1 MIENPIIQRAADCL
15 LSESQ
20 AIQSLIPRL
29 DDHFLQA
36 VEAIRDCKG
45 KVVVTGVGKSGHI
58 GSKIAATLASTGTPA
73 FFLNPLDAY
82 HGDLG
87 MLSSEDLVLAIS
99 YSGSTEELLRFL
111 PLIQAK
117 QIKIIGI
124 SGNPESLLAHY
135 SDIHLNTAVERE
147 ADPLN
152 LIPTASTTA
161 TLALGDALACALVEA
176 KHFQP
181 TDFAMLHPGGDLGRK
196 LLAKVEDVMFK
207 DNLPFLTPEMPMSE
221 AIGIVTKGTLGIGIV
236 VSSADSVNGSFSS
249 SVELSD
255 GGSHSNGRLVGIIT
269 DGDIRRAMQR
279 LGQAFFATPV
289 SDIMSRN
296 PKTISKDA
304 KIVEAGEK
312 MNHHSIH
319 TLIVIDENPIVI
331 DKNPVSSLEARSEE
345 ASPRVVGVIDSFSCL
360 PGTRFYH

>member
-1 MIENPIIQRAADCL
+1 MTENKTQIVARAKDCL
-15 LSESQ
+15 IREANAVMALEER
-20 AIQSLIPRL
+20 I
-29 DDHFLQA
+29 DDNFLRA
-36 VEAIRDCKG
+36 VEMIRACKG

-87 MLSSEDLVLAIS
+87 MLGPDDLVLAIS
-99 YSGSTEELLRFL
+99 YSGATEELVRFL
-111 PLIQAK
+111 PIIQAK
-117 QIKIIGI
+117 RIPIVGMSSNK
-124 SGNPESLLAHY
+124 ESLLAKY
-135 SDIHLNTAVERE
+135 SEVHLNISVESE

-152 LIPTASTTA
+152 LVPTASTTA

-176 KHFQP
+176 NHFQP

-196 LLAKVEDVMFK
+196 LLAKVEDVMFTE
-207 DNLPFLTPEMPMSE
+207 NLPFLSPEQPMSE
-221 AIGIVTKGTLGIGIV
+221 AIEIVTKGTLGIGIV
-236 VSSADSVNGSFSS
+236 IEKVQRDEVQGTKGTLA
-249 SVELSD
+249 
-255 GGSHSNGRLVGIIT
+255 GIIT

-279 LGQAFFATPV
+279 LGQSFFNTPV
-289 SDIMSRN
+289 SAIMSTN

-319 TLIVIDENPIVI
+319 TLIVLDDE
-331 DKNPVSSLEARSEE
+331 E
-345 ASPRVVGVIDSFSCL
+345 RVVGVIDSFSCL

>member
-1 MIENPIIQRAADCL
+1 MIKNPIIQRAADCL

-20 AIQSLIPRL
+20 AVQSLIPRL
-29 DDHFLQA
+29 DEEFLKA
-36 VEAIRDCKG
+36 VETIRECKG

-87 MLSSEDLVLAIS
+87 MLGSDDLVLAIS
-99 YSGSTEELLRFL
+99 YSGATEELLRFL

-117 QIKIIGI
+117 HIQIIGI
-124 SGNPESLLAHY
+124 SGNPDSLLARL
-135 SDIHLNTAVERE
+135 SNIHLNIAVEHE

-181 TDFAMLHPGGDLGRK
+181 TDFAALHPGGDLGRK
-196 LLAKVEDVMFK
+196 LLAKVEDVMFTE
-207 DNLPFLTPEMPMSE
+207 NMPFLSPEMPMSE
-221 AIGIVTKGTLGIGIV
+221 AIEIVTTGKLGIGIV
-236 VSSADSVNGSFSS
+236 TEKEV
-249 SVELSD
+249 LI
-255 GGSHSNGRLVGIIT
+255 GIIT

-279 LGQAFFATPV
+279 LGQDFFTTPV
-289 SDIMSRN
+289 SEIMSTN

-319 TLIVIDENPIVI
+319 TLIVVDFNDHV
-331 DKNPVSSLEARSEE
+331 AG
-345 ASPRVVGVIDSFSCL
+345 VVDSFSCL

>member
-1 MIENPIIQRAADCL
+1 MIEQSIIQRATECL
-15 LSESQ
+15 QCEAA
-20 AIQSLIPRL
+20 AIEALIPRL
-29 DDHFLQA
+29 DDSFMRA

-45 KVVVTGVGKSGHI
+45 KIVVTGVGKSGHI

-87 MLSSEDLVLAIS
+87 MLSSDDLVLAIS
-99 YSGSTEELLRFL
+99 YSGATEELLRFL

-117 QIKIIGI
+117 KIRII
-124 SGNPESLLAHY
+124 AMSSSEESLLARCA
-135 SDIHLNTAVERE
+135 DIHLNIAVEHE

-152 LIPTASTTA
+152 LVPTASTTA

-181 TDFAMLHPGGDLGRK
+181 TDFAQLHPGGDLGRK
-196 LLAKVEDVMFK
+196 LLAKVEDVMFTE
-207 DNLPFLTPEMPMSE
+207 NLPFLTPDMPMSE
-221 AIGIVTKGTLGIGIV
+221 AIEIVTKGTLGIGIV
-236 VSSADSVNGSFSS
+236 VENG
-249 SVELSD
+249 VLT
-255 GGSHSNGRLVGIIT
+255 GIIT

-279 LGQAFFATPV
+279 LGQDFFATPV
-289 SDIMSRN
+289 SAIMSQN
-296 PKTISKDA
+296 PKTISKNA

-319 TLIVIDENPIVI
+319 TLIVVDEPIT
-331 DKNPVSSLEARSEE
+331 NLH
-345 ASPRVVGVIDSFSCL
+345 VVGVVDSFSCL

>member
-1 MIENPIIQRAADCL
+1 MIEQSIINRATECL
-15 LSESQ
+15 QCEAA
-20 AIQSLIPRL
+20 AIEALIPRL
-29 DDHFLQA
+29 DDSFLRA

-45 KVVVTGVGKSGHI
+45 KIVVTGVGKSGHI

-87 MLSSEDLVLAIS
+87 MLSSDDLVLAIS
-99 YSGSTEELLRFL
+99 YSGATEELLRFL

-117 QIKIIGI
+117 KIRII
-124 SGNPESLLAHY
+124 AMSSSEESLLARCA
-135 SDIHLNTAVERE
+135 DIHLNIAVDHE

-152 LIPTASTTA
+152 LVPTASTTA

-181 TDFAMLHPGGDLGRK
+181 TDFAQLHPGGDLGRK
-196 LLAKVEDVMFK
+196 LLAKVEDVMFTE
-207 DNLPFLTPEMPMSE
+207 NLPFLTPDMPMSE
-221 AIGIVTKGTLGIGIV
+221 AIEIVTKGTLGIGIV
-236 VSSADSVNGSFSS
+236 VENG
-249 SVELSD
+249 VLT
-255 GGSHSNGRLVGIIT
+255 GIIT

-279 LGQAFFATPV
+279 LGQDFFTTPV
-289 SDIMSRN
+289 SAIMSKN
-296 PKTISKDA
+296 PKTISKNA

-319 TLIVIDENPIVI
+319 TLIVVDEPIT
-331 DKNPVSSLEARSEE
+331 NLH
-345 ASPRVVGVIDSFSCL
+345 VVGVVDSFSCL
-360 PGTRFYH
+360 PGTRFHH

>member
-1 MIENPIIQRAADCL
+1 MLESEIIKRATECLHAESAAIEA
-15 LSESQ
+15 
-20 AIQSLIPRL
+20 LIPRL
-29 DDHFLQA
+29 DEHFVRA
-36 VEAIRDCKG
+36 VATIRNCKG

-87 MLSSEDLVLAIS
+87 MLGSDDLVLAIS
-99 YSGSTEELLRFL
+99 YSGATEELLRFL

-117 QIKIIGI
+117 HIQIIGI
-124 SGNPESLLAHY
+124 SGNPDSLLARY
-135 SDIHLNTAVERE
+135 SDIHLNIAVERE

-181 TDFAMLHPGGDLGRK
+181 TDFAALHPGGDLGRK
-196 LLAKVEDVMFK
+196 LLAKVEDVMFTE
-207 DNLPFLTPEMPMSE
+207 NLPFLTPRTLMSE
-221 AIGIVTKGTLGIGIV
+221 AIEIVTTGKLGIGIV
-236 VSSADSVNGSFSS
+236 TENEA
-249 SVELSD
+249 
-255 GGSHSNGRLVGIIT
+255 LVGIIT

-279 LGQAFFATPV
+279 LGQDFFTTPV
-289 SDIMSRN
+289 SEIMSTN

-319 TLIVIDENPIVI
+319 TLIVVN
-331 DKNPVSSLEARSEE
+331 EE
-345 ASPRVVGVIDSFSCL
+345 GKVMGVVDSFSCL

>member
-1 MIENPIIQRAADCL
+1 MKSERIINRAVECLECESDAIRAMI
-15 LSESQ
+15 S
-20 AIQSLIPRL
+20 RL
-29 DDHFLQA
+29 DETFLQA

-58 GSKIAATLASTGTPA
+58 GSKIAATLASTGVPA

-99 YSGSTEELLRFL
+99 YSGATEELLRFL

-117 QIKIIGI
+117 KIRIIGM
-124 SGNPESLLAHY
+124 SGNPESLLARY
-135 SDIHLNTAVERE
+135 SDIHLNIAVERE

-176 KHFQP
+176 NHFQP
-181 TDFAMLHPGGDLGRK
+181 TDFAKLHPGGDLGRK
-196 LLAKVEDVMFK
+196 LLAKVEDVMFTE
-207 DNLPFLTPEMPMSE
+207 NLPFLTPDMPLSE
-221 AIGIVTKGTLGIGIV
+221 AIEIVTKGTLGIGIV
-236 VSSADSVNGSFSS
+236 IDKEA
-249 SVELSD
+249 
-255 GGSHSNGRLVGIIT
+255 LVGIIT
-269 DGDIRRAMQR
+269 DGDIRRAMMR
-279 LGQAFFATPV
+279 LGQSFFAAQV
-289 SDIMSRN
+289 EAIMSKN

-304 KIVEAGEK
+304 KIVEAGET

-319 TLIVIDENPIVI
+319 TLIVLDE
-331 DKNPVSSLEARSEE
+331 DKVC
-345 ASPRVVGVIDSFSCL
+345 GVIDSFSCL

>member
-1 MIENPIIQRAADCL
+1 ME
-15 LSESQ
+15 SEAK
-20 AIQSLIPRL
+20 AIRSLTERL
-29 DDHFLQA
+29 DDSFLRA
-36 VEAIRDCKG
+36 VETIRDCKG
-45 KVVVTGVGKSGHI
+45 KIVVTGVGKSGHI

-87 MLSSEDLVLAIS
+87 MLGSDDLVLAIS
-99 YSGSTEELLRFL
+99 YSGATEELLRFL

-117 QIKIIGI
+117 KIKIIGM
-124 SGNPESLLAHY
+124 SGNPDSLLARY
-135 SDIHLNTAVERE
+135 SDIHLNIAVERE

-181 TDFAMLHPGGDLGRK
+181 TDFARLHPGGDLGRK
-196 LLAKVEDVMFK
+196 LLAKVEDVMFTQ
-207 DNLPFLTPEMPMSE
+207 NLPFLTPDMPLSE
-221 AIGIVTKGTLGIGIV
+221 AIEIVTKGTLGIGIV
-236 VSSADSVNGSFSS
+236 VEN
-249 SVELSD
+249 EI
-255 GGSHSNGRLVGIIT
+255 LVGIIT

-279 LGQAFFATPV
+279 LGQDFFGTKV
-289 SDIMSRN
+289 SAIMSKN
-296 PKTISKDA
+296 PKTISKNA
-304 KIVEAGEK
+304 KIVEAGET

-319 TLIVIDENPIVI
+319 TL
-331 DKNPVSSLEARSEE
+331 
-345 ASPRVVGVIDSFSCL
+345 VVLDDAAHVCGVIDSFSCL

>member
-1 MIENPIIQRAADCL
+1 MIEQSIINRATECL
-15 LSESQ
+15 QCEAA
-20 AIQSLIPRL
+20 AIEALIPRL
-29 DDHFLQA
+29 DDSFLRA

-45 KVVVTGVGKSGHI
+45 KIVVTGVGKSGHI
-58 GSKIAATLASTGTPA
+58 GSKIAATLASIGTPA

-87 MLSSEDLVLAIS
+87 MLSSDDLVLAIS
-99 YSGSTEELLRFL
+99 YSGATEELLRFL

-117 QIKIIGI
+117 KIRII
-124 SGNPESLLAHY
+124 AMSSSEDSLLARCA
-135 SDIHLNTAVERE
+135 DIHLNIAVDHE

-152 LIPTASTTA
+152 LVPTASTTA

-181 TDFAMLHPGGDLGRK
+181 TDFAQLHPGGDLGRK
-196 LLAKVEDVMFK
+196 LLAKVEDVMFTE
-207 DNLPFLTPEMPMSE
+207 NLPFLTPDMPMSE
-221 AIGIVTKGTLGIGIV
+221 AIEIVTKGTLGIGIV
-236 VSSADSVNGSFSS
+236 VENG
-249 SVELSD
+249 VLT
-255 GGSHSNGRLVGIIT
+255 GIIT

-279 LGQAFFATPV
+279 LGQDFFATLV
-289 SDIMSRN
+289 SAIMSKN
-296 PKTISKDA
+296 PKTISKNA

-319 TLIVIDENPIVI
+319 TLIVVDEPIT
-331 DKNPVSSLEARSEE
+331 SLH
-345 ASPRVVGVIDSFSCL
+345 VVGVVDSFSCL